1 MKFQDF
7 INSKKNSFRGNYMR
21 KYGKFIKKF
30 VIFFLISAAVVLAFF
45 LCWAPF
51 HAQRLGYVYFK
62 DSILFRTLNEY
73 LFHVSGFFYYLSAT
87 VNPIL
92 YNLMSLKY
100 RHAFRQT
107 LCSKNRRGL
116 GRGGGSNAY
125 GISGRRG
132 TDELDTGQP
141 LRSYTFRSSSRS
153 GKNWFLFYQNC
164 SDLLV

>member
-1 MKFQDF
+1 M
-7 INSKKNSFRGNYMR
+7 
-21 KYGKFIKKF
+21 
-30 VIFFLISAAVVLAFF
+30 LAFF

-116 GRGGGSNAY
+116 GGGGGSNAY

-153 GKNWFLFYQNC
+153 GKNWFLFQSCICHRLYELWVYLHVSVNKLKVNQVYLEINKFIWLMLNLPSSC
-164 SDLLV
+164 K

>member
-1 MKFQDF
+1 M
-7 INSKKNSFRGNYMR
+7 
-21 KYGKFIKKF
+21 
-30 VIFFLISAAVVLAFF
+30 VLAFF

-116 GRGGGSNAY
+116 GGGGGSNAY
-125 GISGRRG
+125 GGRRG

-153 GKNWFLFYQNC
+153 GKNWFLFKVEKILKG
-164 SDLLV
+164 SLDLILSPSPSVKIKIIGGKVYLRQ